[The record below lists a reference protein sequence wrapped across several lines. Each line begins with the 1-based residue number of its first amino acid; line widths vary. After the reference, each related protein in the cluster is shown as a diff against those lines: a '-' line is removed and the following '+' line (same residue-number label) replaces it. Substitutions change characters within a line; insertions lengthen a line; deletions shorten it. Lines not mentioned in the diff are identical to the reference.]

1 MLTFCLLSL
10 FLLLLFFLLE
20 FRRPLLNHHFLF
32 RAIQLETIA
41 KTRRAIAPL
50 LGNGLRNRC
59 RPRYTPAYDDYNGDY
74 SVTGFS
80 FQPAEKIPDMRIRF
94 VRSSIRCWWST
105 NSLAISRIKIRL
117 WGCTEEDKKREME
130 DGKEMNKGT
139 VVIS

>member
-1 MLTFCLLSL
+1 MVASLRLELKTFVNLFSFL
-10 FLLLLFFLLE
+10 FLFLSFFSFFLE

-80 FQPAEKIPDMRIRF
+80 SQPRQRKSAMRIRF
-94 VRSSIRCWWST
+94 VRFGSHEFDDPRTRVSLQAST
-105 NSLAISRIKIRL
+105 TICNR
-117 WGCTEEDKKREME
+117 
-130 DGKEMNKGT
+130 
-139 VVIS
+139 